1 MVIEPSTDEM
11 VDAVVT
17 FGRDL
22 LMREDPSLG
31 AREIPF
37 ATLLHT
43 VNAWFTSQEPTLRG
57 ILCTGTYQVRPE
69 IVSGVNLIGI
79 VAAAIRTHYGDQ
91 IPVSSAVA
99 CLLNYGL
106 TKFCAGR

>member
-1 MVIEPSTDEM
+1 MVIEPSTDAT
-11 VDAVVT
+11 VDAIVT

-31 AREIPF
+31 AKEIPF

-43 VNAWFTSQEPTLRG
+43 VNAWFTSQEPTLRR
-57 ILCTGTYQVRPE
+57 ILCTETCQVRSE
-69 IVSGVNLIGI
+69 IASGVNLIGI
-79 VAAAIRTHYGDQ
+79 VATTIQTHYGDQ
-91 IPVSSAVA
+91 IPPSSAAA
-99 CLLNYGL
+99 CLVNYGL

>member
-43 VNAWFTSQEPTLRG
+43 VNAWWRPRSGR
-57 ILCTGTYQVRPE
+57 ITGTRFRSPRRRR
-69 IVSGVNLIGI
+69 
-79 VAAAIRTHYGDQ
+79 AW
-91 IPVSSAVA
+91 
-99 CLLNYGL
+99 
-106 TKFCAGR
+106 